1 MKIERFIGKYE
12 FLSNFYSF
20 KNGLTVEHFYQAEK
34 TDDLAEKMRIML
46 APTPGKAKRLG
57 RKCVIEA
64 DFEERRPVIMLPLL
78 RVKFE
83 YSPLQEWL
91 LATEGLELVEGNVWH
106 DNYWG
111 DCFCGRSECQERGLN
126 MLGRLLMQIREELL

>member
-1 MKIERFIGKYE
+1 MKIEKFIGKYE
-12 FLSNFYSF
+12 FLNNFYPL

-34 TDDLAEKMRIML
+34 TNDLAEKMRIML
-46 APTPGKAKRLG
+46 APTSGKAQRLG

-106 DNYWG
+106 NNYWG
-111 DCFCGRSECQERGLN
+111 DCFCGRPECQERGLN
-126 MLGRLLMQIREELL
+126 MLGKLLMQIRNELM